1 MVYLPWVSSHFA
13 LLCLPFFNCFG
24 LILYLVLIKPIQPR
38 ADDIHFDEPGGVR
51 KIRLF
56 SHSGIPDSRGTL
68 ARKVRGAGAMNLGLG
83 VRQGET
89 YWDNGVSANQ

>member
-1 MVYLPWVSSHFA
+1 M
-13 LLCLPFFNCFG
+13 
-24 LILYLVLIKPIQPR
+24 
-38 ADDIHFDEPGGVR
+38 R